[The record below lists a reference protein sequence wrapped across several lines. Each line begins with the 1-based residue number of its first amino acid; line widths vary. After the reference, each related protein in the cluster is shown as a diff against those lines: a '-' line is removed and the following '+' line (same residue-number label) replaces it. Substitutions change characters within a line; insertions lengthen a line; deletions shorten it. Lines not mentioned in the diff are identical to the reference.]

1 MARPEF
7 AEIPAYEVERYRD
20 LLGEDYAEVAAA
32 AERAR
37 GVFAGRTVWNVN
49 STLHGGG
56 VAEMLRAL
64 LPYVRGA
71 GVDSQWVVLRE
82 QPEFFELTKRL
93 HNNLHGDSG
102 DGGDLGERERELYES
117 ALTDSSRHLAPL
129 LKEDDVVLFH
139 DPQTAGLIPAAKET
153 GARIDLALSHRG
165 RRSGRVDASGLG
177 FPRPLRHRR
186 RCLRLLP
193 AELRLGRARP

>member
-20 LLGEDYAEVAAA
+20 FLGEEYPGVAAA

-71 GVDSQWVVLRE
+71 GVDSRWVVLRE
-82 QPEFFELTKRL
+82 QAEFFALTKRL
-93 HNNLHGDSG
+93 HNNLHGA
-102 DGGDLGERERELYES
+102 GG
-117 ALTDSSRHLAPL
+117 
-129 LKEDDVVLFH
+129 
-139 DPQTAGLIPAAKET
+139 
-153 GARIDLALSHRG
+153 
-165 RRSGRVDASGLG
+165 
-177 FPRPLRHRR
+177 
-186 RCLRLLP
+186 
-193 AELRLGRARP
+193 